1 MPVAVTHLMRRIR
14 LLLSSFVLVACGGPA
29 DDTGGDD
36 TRGDDT
42 VGDDTDDPG
51 DDLWVIEREP
61 GPWDNPEPPDCPEF
75 AAPERELRLRG
86 RQVAATP
93 VIAAHYELI
102 SQTAS
107 VRVWGD
113 QGTFVG
119 DELDFT
125 AEETWPLAAGGTKS
139 LTIYYSDLAAPAS
152 GSAGGTVVVGLD
164 DPNGPPDYECRRPL
178 RIVSVRRE

>member
-1 MPVAVTHLMRRIR
+1 MPVAVTHLMRRI
-14 LLLSSFVLVACGGPA
+14 LLLLPSFVLVACGGPA

-36 TRGDDT
+36 TG
-42 VGDDTDDPG
+42 GDDTDPG
-51 DDLWVIEREP
+51 DDRWVIEREP
-61 GPWDNPEPPDCPEF
+61 GPWDNPEPPNCPQF

-119 DELDFT
+119 DELGFT
-125 AEETWPLAAGGTKS
+125 AEETWPLAAGGTDS
-139 LTIYYSDLAAPAS
+139 LTIYYSDLAAPAI
-152 GSAGGTVVVGLD
+152 GSAGGVVVVGLY

-178 RIVSVRRE
+178 SIVSVRRE